1 MARGTGNQGTT
12 LLGIRAPLP
21 SMSAD
26 ETIDPLDAAQTLP
39 RTALDERAAE
49 AVLAAPV
56 PEATQEVAVEN
67 ILLETYVDPP
77 PRPSVP
83 IASASQAL
91 AASRRAAPTSS
102 SRFAIPRPGSAP
114 SSTASRVR
122 SAPKMPAVSPSAVVL
137 SAVAPS
143 AVAPSAVAP
152 ESFSKTAAASPSAV
166 FPEVSPAL
174 VPKGPPSDAALG
186 SVRIAAAIAAC
197 VPAEG
202 LATPAP
208 SEHDLGRTPA
218 PPEAYAELT
227 SQPPPPALPPAPPSS
242 TSLDFAPPPAPLV
255 PSDMAAVAPPP
266 SGPAS
271 FPPYPRPS
279 PLPLFLVSSPPPKKK
294 STRLPLVPLFL
305 IAGLVVAVVAFFA
318 VRRAFTHRTAMA
330 LEASSR
336 AHEAPEKPAVTSGG
350 VAMEAP
356 RIAETAAPS
365 VEPSAV
371 PIVSASELPSA
382 TGPSAPAAPS
392 PAHGATSS
400 TDVPDGMTLVSFPR
414 AAKGHRMYFDGS
426 LLQGETGEPRLL
438 KCGTHTLK
446 IGSAGKPQRVDLPCG
461 RTFAL
466 P

>member
-49 AVLAAPV
+49 AVLAAPG

-102 SRFAIPRPGSAP
+102 SRFAIPRPGSTP

-143 AVAPSAVAP
+143 AVAP

-166 FPEVSPAL
+166 FPEVPPAL
-174 VPKGPPSDAALG
+174 VPKGPPSDAVLG

-255 PSDMAAVAPPP
+255 PSDMAAAASPP

-330 LEASSR
+330 LEAS
-336 AHEAPEKPAVTSGG
+336 EKPAVTSGV
-350 VAMEAP
+350 VATEAP
-356 RIAETAAPS
+356 RIAETATPS
-365 VEPSAV
+365 VEPAAV

-392 PAHGATSS
+392 PAQGTTSS

>member
-49 AVLAAPV
+49 AVLAAPG

-102 SRFAIPRPGSAP
+102 SRFAIPRPGSTP

-143 AVAPSAVAP
+143 AVAP

-166 FPEVSPAL
+166 FPEVPPAL
-174 VPKGPPSDAALG
+174 VPKGPPSDAVLG

-255 PSDMAAVAPPP
+255 PSDMAAVASPP
-266 SGPAS
+266 SGPSS

-330 LEASSR
+330 LEAS
-336 AHEAPEKPAVTSGG
+336 EKPAVTSGV
-350 VAMEAP
+350 VATEAP
-356 RIAETAAPS
+356 RIAETATPS
-365 VEPSAV
+365 VEPAAV

-382 TGPSAPAAPS
+382 TGPSALSAPS
-392 PAHGATSS
+392 PSPAQGTTSS